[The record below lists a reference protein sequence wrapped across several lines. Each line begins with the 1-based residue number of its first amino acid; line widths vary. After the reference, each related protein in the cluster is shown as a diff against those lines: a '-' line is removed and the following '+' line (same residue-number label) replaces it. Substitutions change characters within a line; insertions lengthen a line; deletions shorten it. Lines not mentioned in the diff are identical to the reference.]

1 MEKGGGFFSY
11 PQMTQISQIESRKCV
26 DMSHRG
32 LAAGEGAADGGFR
45 PRDGGA
51 AEGSGIEELWDVH
64 EDAQGK
70 NPGGWTRGGLK

>member
-45 PRDGGA
+45 PRDGG
-51 AEGSGIEELWDVH
+51 G
-64 EDAQGK
+64 
-70 NPGGWTRGGLK
+70 